1 MYRLI
6 IVLALLIVVYFLA
19 RNLIR
24 QLTGTARRDEALTDK
39 SQMVQDPVCR
49 TYVPKGAAVAATI
62 GGQTYYFCSR
72 DCARSFQKQLSS

>member
-24 QLTGTARRDEALTDK
+24 QLTGAGRRDEALADK

-49 TYVPKGAAVAATI
+49 TYVPRGTAVSATI

-72 DCARSFQKQLSS
+72 DCAKTFQHQLSS